1 LEMLKNGMYETKFFD
16 PPIKPFGSWR
26 IRKDGKEGFWIWMK
40 KKTFRHSN
48 FYFLGFRALNWTDYI
63 CRNI

>member
-26 IRKDGKEGFWIWMK
+26 IRNE